1 MILNTGPLALV
12 HHFSWRCQG
21 LCGLVRNPAQVPSR
35 SGRKRGAYWRR
46 GTLSLIGD
54 MKEMSTDYIK
64 AAVFHNYGISLFVGV
79 GIPIPILD
87 EEMVAFTSVEDKDI
101 YTWLYDYS
109 VPRRDR
115 PALAKV
121 NYKDLRSGEILV
133 NGKRI
138 PTAPLSSLF
147 KAREIANKLKEWIQ
161 AGFPAEPTGSASAK
175 NKKVNPL
182 TLGEEE

>member
-1 MILNTGPLALV
+1 MAWYGTQ
-12 HHFSWRCQG
+12 HKS
-21 LCGLVRNPAQVPSR
+21 QVD
-35 SGRKRGAYWRR
+35 RGENGVPIGAG

-109 VPRRDR
+109 VPEGIG
-115 PALAKV
+115 
-121 NYKDLRSGEILV
+121 LRWL
-133 NGKRI
+133 
-138 PTAPLSSLF
+138 
-147 KAREIANKLKEWIQ
+147 KL
-161 AGFPAEPTGSASAK
+161 
-175 NKKVNPL
+175 
-182 TLGEEE
+182 